1 MSKTAETPL
10 MKQYYGIKAK
20 YPDAILLFR
29 IGDFYET
36 FGEDA
41 IKTSRALDIV
51 LTKRSNGAAAEVELA
66 GFPHHSLE
74 VYLPRLVRAGY
85 RVAVCDQL
93 EDPKLAKK
101 IVKRGVTELVTPGLA
116 LNDNL
121 LPSRSN
127 NFLAS
132 VLIDGSEAGLALID
146 ISTGEFYYAQ
156 GSEAV
161 IEKILSTTKPGEILY
176 PKKSGETVNELLAL
190 GGFQYGLD
198 EWIYRGTYAE
208 EQLMNQ
214 FKVTTLKGFGLDQ
227 NTLAA
232 KAAGAA
238 LHYIRE
244 AQQKDLMHIASIQR
258 LSNEEHLWLDR
269 FTYRNLEIF
278 QSNAA
283 DGSSLIEVI
292 DRTHTPMGSR
302 MLKRWISF
310 PLKDI
315 DGINERLD
323 MVEWFMHHIET
334 LRTLGEKMSQLIDLE
349 RTASK
354 ISTHKISPKELKAL
368 ARSLSVAGQIRKML
382 NTPEGAPFKLLSK
395 IPDTEAI
402 EHLLLNQLHE
412 DAPIAV
418 NKGNVIKEGVDSEL
432 DELRMLRSNAQN
444 YLLDLQQRETR
455 ITGIPNLKVAF
466 NNVFGYYIEVRNT
479 HKDKVPSHWIRKQTL
494 VSAERYITEE
504 LKVFEEKILMAEEKI
519 LSIETRLFNELL
531 EQLSIHLPLIQR
543 LAHVLAEA
551 DIYAAFAQIALEM
564 NYCRPELCKDA
575 QLYIQA
581 GRHPVIEQRL
591 PPGRDYIPNDIQID
605 KEHCQI
611 MMITGPNMSGKS
623 ALLRQ
628 TALICLM
635 AQTGSFVPA
644 EKAVLTPL
652 DKIFVRVGAS
662 DNISQGESTFMVEMI
677 ETSLILNNISE
688 KSLILLDEIGRG
700 TSTYDGISIAWSI
713 ARYLHDH
720 PFRPFTLFAT
730 HYHEMNEMEAR
741 FERIKNFSISVKE
754 SKNNIIFLR
763 KLIPGGSEHSFGIHV
778 AQMAGLPAT
787 VIQDA
792 RRMLE
797 KLEERSKE
805 RPQGLP
811 KEIQLSLFQLEDT
824 VLEDLRDTLRHLDLN
839 SITPIEALIK
849 LNEIKNILLKNR

>member
-1 MSKTAETPL
+1 

-29 IGDFYET
+29 VGDFYET
-36 FGEDA
+36 FGDDA
-41 IKTSRALDIV
+41 IKTARALDIV
-51 LTKRSNGAAAEVELA
+51 LTRRSNGAASEVELA
-66 GFPHHSLE
+66 GFPYHSLE

-116 LNDNL
+116 LSDNL
-121 LPSRSN
+121 LPSRAN

-132 VLIDGSEAGLALID
+132 VFVQNPDAGLALID

-156 GSEAV
+156 GSETE
-161 IEKILSTTKPGEILY
+161 IEKILSTMKPGEILF
-176 PKKSGETVNELLAL
+176 PKKSGDALRVFLEL

-208 EQLMNQ
+208 EQLMTQ
-214 FKVTTLKGFGLDQ
+214 FRVSTLKGFGLDQ
-227 NTLAA
+227 FTPAA

-244 AQQKDLMHIASIQR
+244 AQQRDLAHITSIQR
-258 LSNEEHLWLDR
+258 LGSEEYLWLDQ

-278 QSNAA
+278 QSNAP

-302 MLKRWISF
+302 MLKRWLAF
-310 PLKDI
+310 PLKNTDAI
-315 DGINERLD
+315 HQRLD
-323 MVEWFMHHIET
+323 MVEWFAHHVET
-334 LRTLGEKMSQLIDLE
+334 LRAFGEKMSRLIDLE
-349 RTASK
+349 RAASK
-354 ISTHKISPKELKAL
+354 ISTQKISPKELVAL
-368 ARSLSVAGQIRKML
+368 AQSLSVAGQIKETLHTMGGAGAQLSSKM
-382 NTPEGAPFKLLSK
+382 
-395 IPDTEAI
+395 PDTSALEQ
-402 EHLLLNQLHE
+402 LLFTQLRE
-412 DAPIAV
+412 DAPVALH
-418 NKGNVIKEGVDSEL
+418 KGNVFREGVDSEL
-432 DELRMLRSNAQN
+432 DELRTLRTNAQN
-444 YLLDLQQRETR
+444 YLLDLQQRESR
-455 ITGIPNLKVAF
+455 ATGIPNLKVAF

-479 HKDKVPSHWIRKQTL
+479 QKDKVPAHWIRKQTL

-504 LKVFEEKILMAEEKI
+504 LKRFEEKILSAEEKI
-519 LSIETRLFNELL
+519 LSIETRLYSELL
-531 EQLSIHLPLIQR
+531 EQLALHLPQLQR
-543 LAHVLAEA
+543 LARLLAEA
-551 DIYAAFAQIALEM
+551 DIYAAFATTALEM
-564 NYCRPELCKDA
+564 DYCKPELREDA
-575 QLYIQA
+575 RLDIQE
-581 GRHPVIEQRL
+581 GRHPVIEYKL
-591 PPGRDYIPNDIQID
+591 PPGRSYIPNDVQLD
-605 KEHCQI
+605 KEHCQV

-628 TALICLM
+628 TALICLL
-635 AQTGSFVPA
+635 AQIGCFVPA
-644 EKAVLTPL
+644 KKALLTPL
-652 DKIFVRVGAS
+652 DRMFVRVGAS

-677 ETSLILNNISE
+677 ETSMILNNISE
-688 KSLILLDEIGRG
+688 KSIVLLDEIGRG

-824 VLEDLRDTLRHLDLN
+824 VLEDLRDSLRHLDLN